1 MRINV
6 VIDDELMENA
16 MESSGC
22 RTSKAT
28 IEAGLRL
35 LVQIASQK
43 KLWMLR
49 GKIDWSGNL
58 EEMRRD

>member
-43 KLWMLR
+43 KLR
-49 GKIDWSGNL
+49 GKIDWRGNL